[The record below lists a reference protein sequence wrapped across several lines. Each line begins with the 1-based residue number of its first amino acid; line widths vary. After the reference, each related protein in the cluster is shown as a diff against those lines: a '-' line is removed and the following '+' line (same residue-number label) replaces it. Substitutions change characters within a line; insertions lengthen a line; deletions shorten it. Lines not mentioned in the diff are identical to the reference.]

1 MLKPYY
7 KTELGTL
14 YLGDC
19 NEILKE
25 IADESIDLIVTDPPY
40 GLTSIVKRFGG
51 KDSAPA
57 QEGTDGRFSRLSKGF
72 MGQQWDGSGVEY
84 NIDMW
89 KKCLRILKPGAY
101 LFSFAGTRTY
111 HRITSA
117 IDDAGFEIRD
127 MVAWVYGSGFPKS
140 LDVSKAI
147 DKSMGAE
154 RQQRNGTMSADG
166 TPGWV
171 TSGSKEKCAICGKQY
186 FSGNPCRCPKPDKIP
201 ITDEAKEWSG
211 WGTSLK
217 PALEPIAV
225 ARKPLIGTVAE
236 NALKYGTGGLN
247 IDECRIEYEEGGNI
261 ASNPL
266 MRKTSGS
273 KINYGNDAES
283 SSFKLKKE
291 AGEMNINPSGR
302 FPANFIHDGSPEVLK
317 QFPDEVGGGHWAKT
331 KVTGFGEFGGGK
343 AEYFGVGE
351 KDGFGS
357 AARFFYCAKASSA
370 ERKEENKHPT
380 VKPISLMEYL
390 LKLASRKDA
399 IVLDPF
405 FGSGTTGIACERLHR
420 KWIGIEISKDYC
432 DMAIVR
438 LERWKGQKRFDFAD
452 TTDVGQQKLFDEQ
465 QE

>member
-147 DKSMGAE
+147 DKHLGCFVEGEETPNSRSGVVGSE
-154 RQQRNGTMSADG
+154 NGFDH
-166 TPGWV
+166 
-171 TSGSKEKCAICGKQY
+171 SKRITAP
-186 FSGNPCRCPKPDKIP
+186 NPQSS
-201 ITDEAKEWSG
+201 EAKEWSG

-225 ARKPLIGTVAE
+225 ARKPLIGTVAG
-236 NALKYGTGGLN
+236 NVLKYRTGGLN
-247 IDECRIEYEEGGNI
+247 IDECRVEYTGKTDPRTFGGSWKTDKAAKNVYEGGY
-261 ASNPL
+261 A
-266 MRKTSGS
+266 G
-273 KINYGNDAES
+273 
-283 SSFKLKKE
+283 KE
-291 AGEMNINPSGR
+291 QTVSQEGR

-452 TTDVGQQKLFDEQ
+452 NTDVGQQKLFDEQ